1 MEHELGGNITMDI
14 NKALRTAISTGKVFF
29 GIEESKKALKDGV
42 AKLIIISSNCPSQ
55 FKDEINKFKK
65 SSTYNFKGTN
75 IELGSAC
82 GKPFPISVLTVVKP
96 GKSNIMQLK

>member
-1 MEHELGGNITMDI
+1 MDI
-14 NKALRTAISTGKVFF
+14 NKALRTAISTGKVYF
-29 GIEESKKALKDGV
+29 GMEETKKAIKKGE
-42 AKLIIISSNCPSQ
+42 AKLVIISSNCP
-55 FKDEINKFKK
+55 KEAVEDITKIKK

-82 GKPFPISVLTVVKP
+82 GKPFPISILTVVKP

>member
-1 MEHELGGNITMDI
+1 MDI
-14 NKALRTAISTGKVFF
+14 NKALRTAIQTGKVFF
-29 GIEESKKALKDGV
+29 GIEETKKALSAGKG
-42 AKLIIISSNCPSQ
+42 KLVIISSNCPG
-55 FKDEINKFKK
+55 KFIEDLNEYGKVSK
-65 SSTYNFKGTN
+65 YNFQGTN